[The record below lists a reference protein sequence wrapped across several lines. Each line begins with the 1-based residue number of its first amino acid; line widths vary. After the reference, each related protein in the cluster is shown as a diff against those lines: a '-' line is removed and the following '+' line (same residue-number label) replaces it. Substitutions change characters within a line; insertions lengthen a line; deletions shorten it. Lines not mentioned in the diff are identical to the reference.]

1 MDRPEIDLKSHQS
14 LFQLQ
19 YDLSLLSF
27 FIYVFIH
34 PLNQWILIRLLI
46 ISEKEKECGTRAT
59 TSFK

>member
-1 MDRPEIDLKSHQS
+1 MDRPENDLKSHQS

-46 ISEKEKECGTRAT
+46 ISEKEKECGT
-59 TSFK
+59 